1 MLTRDVV
8 KIFGLERK
16 MGIGCDYC
24 QEPAVVT
31 MHGYGDS
38 KNGGC
43 NWCADCAMQL
53 VRKIMEDLCELLTK
67 GGRHG

>member
-1 MLTRDVV
+1 MLISE
-8 KIFGLERK
+8 KAKAFESAWK
-16 MGIGCDYC
+16 NCDNC
-24 QEPAVVT
+24 GNDAVIT

-38 KNGGC
+38 ENGEC